1 MNWMDI
7 VLVLIVV
14 LAMVAGWRKGFI
26 YGLVDLLVW
35 VGSLLAGFFTY
46 KYFGD
51 LLQKALP
58 ALGVWTLPL
67 AFFIAIL
74 LARIILAFIFN
85 RFLRETPAEAHD
97 NGVNQALGI
106 FPGLVKGIM
115 YATILAAIAL
125 AIPVSDAFSNQVRNS
140 RFAGQLA
147 VGVEWLDNKLTPIF
161 DEAGQTTMNRLTI
174 KPDSDE
180 TVTLSFTVKDAR
192 PRPDLEAKMLA
203 MVNEERTK
211 RGLKPLKNDPEM
223 IEVSRMHSR
232 DMFERGYFSH
242 HTPEGKDPF
251 DRMRAL
257 NVKFVTAGENLALG
271 QTLKICHEGL
281 MNSPGHKAN
290 ILRPHYGRLGIG
302 VLDGG
307 FRGLM
312 ITQSFRN

>member
-14 LAMVAGWRKGFI
+14 LAMFAGWRKGFI
-26 YGLVDLLVW
+26 YGIVDLLVW

-46 KYFGD
+46 KYFGN

-58 ALGVWTLPL
+58 ALGVWTLPI

-85 RFLRETPAEAHD
+85 RFLRETPVEAHD

-147 VGVEWLDNKLTPIF
+147 VGVEWLDNKLAPIF

-180 TVTLSFTVKDAR
+180 TVNLSFTVKDAK
-192 PRPDLEAKMLA
+192 PRPDLEAKMLN

-223 IEVSRMHSR
+223 IEVSRRHSR